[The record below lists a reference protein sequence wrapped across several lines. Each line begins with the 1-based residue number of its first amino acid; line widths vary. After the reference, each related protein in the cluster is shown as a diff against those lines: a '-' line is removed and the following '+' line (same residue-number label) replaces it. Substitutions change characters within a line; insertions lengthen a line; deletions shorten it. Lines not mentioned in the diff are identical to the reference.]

1 MNKRDL
7 NRWLKE
13 FEEHRRN
20 QLQEDYRN
28 LIASEQVKACQQAAP
43 HAPIVH
49 ALATQLKDALI
60 TAQNDALQNINT
72 LEPYHYGI
80 ITQLKH
86 YTDGLSVNETM
97 DKLMINIISSK
108 DQWEQ
113 TSPLNKQLV
122 ALEQQFAALRAT
134 LKGKNYLEARTYL
147 LQLGFPVPHDV
158 SQDSSL
164 PAIPLDLELLRGTL
178 TAEQATEFTTL
189 YDEHRGGDHGSDPA
203 SNTITD

>member
-13 FEEHRRN
+13 FEEYRRN
-20 QLQEDYRN
+20 QLQEDYHN
-28 LIASEQVKACQQAAP
+28 LIARERIKACQQAAT

-49 ALATQLKDALI
+49 ALITQLKDALI
-60 TAQNDALQNINT
+60 TARNDALQNINT
-72 LEPYHYGI
+72 LEPYQYGI
-80 ITQLKH
+80 ITQLCS

-97 DKLMINIISSK
+97 DKLTMDIICSK
-108 DQWEQ
+108 NQWEKDS
-113 TSPLNKQLV
+113 TLNKQLIT
-122 ALEQQFAALRAT
+122 LEQQFAALRAT

-147 LQLGFPVPHDV
+147 LQLGFPVPHDI
-158 SQDSSL
+158 SQASSL

-189 YDEHRGGDHGSDPA
+189 YDEHRGGDHELDPA